1 MGAGQGFE
9 RGMQGISNMI
19 LPAMQ
24 MRMQNQRFDKQ
35 MTQRDKQFYDRMVLD
50 QAWRDGMY
58 GGSSML
64 GGPESVSQSTQP
76 APQSTPYQ
84 VTREPSQAEL
94 LKPQFTDPTYTPPQ
108 PAQPVNYKAQFSDPN
123 PSPPSAPASPAPV
136 SRATPAPAPGFRGPS
151 PSSTPFSSA
160 SSRPFTE
167 QRTFNEPKDT
177 SMVINKMPE
186 VTHQSPQIR
195 RVGPNTALPPASLL
209 RPSMRGMRGY

>member
-24 MRMQNQRFDKQ
+24 ARMQNQRFDKQ
-35 MTQRDKQFYDRMVLD
+35 MTQRDKQFYDRMALD

-64 GGPESVSQSTQP
+64 GEESKGSVMPSQP
-76 APQSTPYQ
+76 NPYQ

-108 PAQPVNYKAQFSDPN
+108 PSQPVDYKAQFSDPN
-123 PSPPSAPASPAPV
+123 PSHPTGPASPAPV
-136 SRATPAPAPGFRGPS
+136 SRATPAPTPGFRGPS

-195 RVGPNTALPPASLL
+195 RVGPNTPLPPASLL

>member
-9 RGMQGISNMI
+9 RGMQGISSMI

-24 MRMQNQRFDKQ
+24 ARMQNQRFDKQ
-35 MTQRDKQFYDRMVLD
+35 MTQRDKQFYDRMALD

-64 GGPESVSQSTQP
+64 GEESKVGVMPSQP
-76 APQSTPYQ
+76 NPYQ

-108 PAQPVNYKAQFSDPN
+108 PSQPVNYKAQFSDPN
-123 PSPPSAPASPAPV
+123 PSPPTGPASPAPV
-136 SRATPAPAPGFRGPS
+136 SRATPAPTPGFRGPS

-195 RVGPNTALPPASLL
+195 RVGPNTPLPPASLL

>member
-9 RGMQGISNMI
+9 RGMQGISSMI

-24 MRMQNQRFDKQ
+24 ARMQNQRFDKQ
-35 MTQRDKQFYDRMVLD
+35 MTQRDKQFYDRMALD

-64 GGPESVSQSTQP
+64 GEESKGGVMLSQP
-76 APQSTPYQ
+76 NPYQ

-108 PAQPVNYKAQFSDPN
+108 PSQPVNYKAQFSDPN
-123 PSPPSAPASPAPV
+123 PSPQAGPASPAPV

-177 SMVINKMPE
+177 SMVINTMPE

-195 RVGPNTALPPASLL
+195 RVGPNTPLPPASLL